1 MKFSAPVVTVA
12 AVCSVAA
19 LLTGCGSTAPTSSAG
34 AKKEYTIGLA
44 FDQMNETRQAEL
56 KALQDA
62 AKAAGVKTVLQ
73 TANFDA
79 NTQASQIQ
87 TMVNNNKV
95 DAIVAIPVDSQQFLA
110 SIAFA
115 SSQKV
120 PVVAMDHPMTD
131 TSTITYQITGDAK
144 ADGRLA
150 GEAMKALKK
159 PLKVIHEVGALTDN
173 NAIGRRD
180 GFEEAVK
187 GSDVQVVT
195 QVATDWNTTQAL
207 NGLRNALQS
216 NPDANAIFLPSD
228 FLLPSALSVLKS
240 TGRLKPVGDPGHVT
254 IVTIDGDSNGC
265 AAIKD
270 GSIDTNV
277 VTLVSKF
284 APKSI
289 TAAVNAIEGKP
300 NDPKVEEIAGLPIS
314 KANLAKN
321 ENEFWGCSAK

>member
-1 MKFSAPVVTVA
+1 MKFKIPVVTAA

-19 LLTGCGSTAPTSSAG
+19 LLSGCASTAPAG
-34 AKKEYTIGLA
+34 GSETKEYTIGLA
-44 FDQMNETRQAEL
+44 FDQMNETRKAEL
-56 KALQDA
+56 KALEAA

-95 DAIVAIPVDSQQFLA
+95 DAIIAIPVDSQQFLA

-131 TSTITYQITGDAK
+131 TSTIAYQITGDAK
-144 ADGRLA
+144 SDGKLA
-150 GEAMKALKK
+150 GEAMKALNK

-187 GSDVQVVT
+187 GSNVQVVT

-240 TGRLKPVGDPGHVT
+240 TDRLKPVGDPGHIT

-270 GSIDTNV
+270 SSIDTDI
-277 VTLVSKF
+277 VTLVSQF

-289 TAAVNAIEGKP
+289 AAAVNAIEGKP
-300 NDPKVEEIAGLPIS
+300 NDPKVEEIAGLPVS
-314 KANLAKN
+314 KATIA
-321 ENEFWGCSAK
+321 EHEDEFWGCSAK